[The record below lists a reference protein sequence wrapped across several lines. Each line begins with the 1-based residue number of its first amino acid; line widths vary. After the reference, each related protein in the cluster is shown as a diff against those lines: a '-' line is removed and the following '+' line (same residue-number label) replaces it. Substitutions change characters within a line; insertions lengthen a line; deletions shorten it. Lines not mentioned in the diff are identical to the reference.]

1 GLRKERGGCLPAGRK
16 GRQSRRCERGKTMLL
31 EGKVAIVTGASRG
44 IGFAVAKAYACEG
57 ARVAVCGSREETAQK
72 AVQEL
77 QKLCPG
83 AQLLPVGVDVS
94 DGEAIR

>member
-1 GLRKERGGCLPAGRK
+1 
-16 GRQSRRCERGKTMLL
+16 MLL

-72 AVQEL
+72 AVAQL

-83 AQLLPVGVDVS
+83 AEFLPIGVDVS
-94 DGEAIR
+94 DADAIRAMVSAGARSTFWSTTPASPGQSPFST